1 MERAYQTN
9 RRTVFCISFLSLQ
22 RPGWPSNRA
31 LKCGTLGKYEKPW
44 ETTAITAIS
53 PRKYLFWSRAISGE
67 TKKATPS
74 DTLSVPLKISRS
86 VWLYGAAIRI
96 WTGDLILTNW
106 LVEWGLMLSG
116 HFVPFSVRWS
126 MLSSTLVSIVS
137 ARSFPRVGQRVGQT
151 LLVLFS
157 SWCQCLLFLSLILSG
172 GWKAGDK

>member
-1 MERAYQTN
+1 MARAYQTN

-86 VWLYGAAIRI
+86 VWLYECGLRYGLLLCAFSYTANHWLAGAHVYGEHSAGADQKEKHLARNRR
-96 WTGDLILTNW
+96 GNRPVCNVLIAG
-106 LVEWGLMLSG
+106 EM
-116 HFVPFSVRWS
+116 
-126 MLSSTLVSIVS
+126 
-137 ARSFPRVGQRVGQT
+137 
-151 LLVLFS
+151 VL
-157 SWCQCLLFLSLILSG
+157 
-172 GWKAGDK
+172 

>member
-74 DTLSVPLKISRS
+74 DTLSISLKISRL
-86 VWLYGAAIRI
+86 VWLYGAGSGTRTHTMLPSTDFESVTSTNSIIPATGLQNIIHDIEAVGKSFRWRKIR
-96 WTGDLILTNW
+96 
-106 LVEWGLMLSG
+106 
-116 HFVPFSVRWS
+116 
-126 MLSSTLVSIVS
+126 
-137 ARSFPRVGQRVGQT
+137 
-151 LLVLFS
+151 
-157 SWCQCLLFLSLILSG
+157 
-172 GWKAGDK
+172 K

>member
-96 WTGDLILTNW
+96 WTGDLILTNAKFLIFLIFFSCLRVFSLW
-106 LVEWGLMLSG
+106 ENCFPTLLKRKISG
-116 HFVPFSVRWS
+116 HSGPVCGCSC
-126 MLSSTLVSIVS
+126 
-137 ARSFPRVGQRVGQT
+137 GQ
-151 LLVLFS
+151 
-157 SWCQCLLFLSLILSG
+157 
-172 GWKAGDK
+172 

>member
-74 DTLSVPLKISRS
+74 DTLSVPLKISRL
-86 VWLYGAAIRI
+86 VWLYGAGSGTRTHTMLPSTDFESVTSTNSIIPATGLQNIIHDIEAI
-96 WTGDLILTNW
+96 GK
-106 LVEWGLMLSG
+106 S
-116 HFVPFSVRWS
+116 FRWRK
-126 MLSSTLVSIVS
+126 I
-137 ARSFPRVGQRVGQT
+137 R
-151 LLVLFS
+151 
-157 SWCQCLLFLSLILSG
+157 
-172 GWKAGDK
+172 K

>member
-1 MERAYQTN
+1 MKDSEINTVNMERAYQTN

-86 VWLYGAAIRI
+86 VWLY
-96 WTGDLILTNW
+96 DFLT
-106 LVEWGLMLSG
+106 
-116 HFVPFSVRWS
+116 
-126 MLSSTLVSIVS
+126 SS
-137 ARSFPRVGQRVGQT
+137 
-151 LLVLFS
+151 
-157 SWCQCLLFLSLILSG
+157 
-172 GWKAGDK
+172 